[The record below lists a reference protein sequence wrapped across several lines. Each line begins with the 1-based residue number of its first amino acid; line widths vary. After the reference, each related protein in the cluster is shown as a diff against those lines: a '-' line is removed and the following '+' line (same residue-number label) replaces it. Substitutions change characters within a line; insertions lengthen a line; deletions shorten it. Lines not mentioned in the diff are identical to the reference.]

1 MQPAKSIAI
10 GLTAMLLLANAANPE
25 RKLRMDHVQDAI
37 DAIYEAI
44 DAKDP
49 AAVTVQTRAIADAF
63 VIEQG
68 LWRDAGKPDRAG
80 WATDSADRARAI
92 ADAAGAQ
99 NWTAASTA
107 LGALN
112 QPCRACHDQE
122 LPAR

>member
-49 AAVTVQTRAIADAF
+49 AAVTVQTRAMPMSLSSNKACGAMPASPT
-63 VIEQG
+63 V
-68 LWRDAGKPDRAG
+68 PDGRPTAP
-80 WATDSADRARAI
+80 TAR
-92 ADAAGAQ
+92 GRLQ
-99 NWTAASTA
+99 VPPEMVWTA
-107 LGALN
+107 LQRGN
-112 QPCRACHDQE
+112 
-122 LPAR
+122 